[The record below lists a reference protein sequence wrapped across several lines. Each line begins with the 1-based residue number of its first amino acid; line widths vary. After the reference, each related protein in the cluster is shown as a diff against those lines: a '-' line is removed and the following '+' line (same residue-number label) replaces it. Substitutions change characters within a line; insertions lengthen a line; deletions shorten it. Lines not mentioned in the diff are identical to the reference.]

1 MQIDKLT
8 YLRVVRAKD
17 FASIMTINE
26 YEDFINETIL
36 QGKQL
41 GIDISRDDIKEV
53 YPIPGDLL
61 QYVDEEIEDDDKI
74 SNIDLNKS
82 IELNWVSKDALSMK
96 NAFLNQLVT
105 NSFQKDNFSS
115 IARESV
121 IQSSARILDRC
132 TNPKVWQ
139 DENQNKQGIVIGKVQ
154 SGKTMSMMALISMAL
169 FEGYNLVI
177 ILAGSHDSLRE
188 QTQDRLNSS
197 FNISGNSLIDSIT
210 AVDEYGKS
218 SSSWDNNI
226 LKYDRHTKQRKKT
239 ILCIKKHTKV
249 IEKVISDLNKYYN
262 QLEVQP
268 SRYDDIKA
276 LIIDDEVDSVTPDNK
291 PGKGGSPTN
300 QAIIRLRNQI
310 KKNSYVGYTAT
321 PQACFA
327 SDPKSIVGYPKDFV
341 WLLDT
346 EKDSK
351 GNSISYLG
359 LKEYFLQ
366 HSKFLITNLKNFD
379 WPIYLKSEENGKT
392 IQITSPLDNEIIQIE
407 KGSPKL
413 DELIQ
418 NEIDSYN
425 NNRLIPHNFKEAC
438 VYFILGAAIKWYRF
452 SKEKEISIND
462 FNFNEIDEIYPYHTM
477 MWHIYF
483 TKDKQNDITKIIQK
497 IFKIIRSD
505 YEMGKLVLFRN
516 TLSKINERTLKL
528 NLRNPEPILLNDLTD
543 YIPHI
548 FRILFK
554 LTDESNFVITL
565 NSDQKIEQLHWHED
579 FDFKEDK
586 HVKKIC
592 VFNGGHKLAR
602 GVTLQNLAVTVFT
615 RFSTQTIGDTA
626 MQMNRWF
633 GHKLKYIDLCQL
645 YIHRQVENTFKQIAE
660 ADIMF
665 RKIIK
670 NNILNNASTDS
681 TAYKLFSN
689 TLFRATSPNKSYF
702 LTSERKYDY
711 SGEVQLLLEPV
722 GAFEGQ
728 LAQDA
733 IQKNHEIFLKWN
745 KGLSQ
750 NCSEHIENHLNR
762 ADLFYN
768 IPYTYL
774 LSLLN
779 ALNIPEDSSFLSP
792 QNLKSYLELWKI
804 QYDENKIDYN
814 VPFFNVAIMR
824 KVGNRFRTYKRK
836 FISDKEKSSISEM
849 KTAAC
854 EKIIFSRFEGGSAN
868 NYLGDKFIDKSY
880 EWHQFKSH
888 KDEFKR
894 DRNENMLIVFYEFD
908 PNYIGTFGDK
918 QIEFEKDEV
927 GYFNPD
933 YPMLT
938 YLVSFNTEGP
948 KFRVLYNKQNFINEE

>member
-1 MQIDKLT
+1 MIIDKKT
-8 YLRVVRAKD
+8 YLSVVRAKD
-17 FASIMTINE
+17 YASVMTLNE
-26 YEDFINETIL
+26 YEEFINETIL

-41 GIDISRDDIKEV
+41 NIDISREDIKEV
-53 YPIPGDLL
+53 YPIPEDLL
-61 QYVDEEIEDDDKI
+61 QYIDEEIDEEDEINK
-74 SNIDLNKS
+74 IDLNKT
-82 IELNWVSKDALSMK
+82 IELKWVSKEALSIK
-96 NAFLNQLVT
+96 NIYLNQLIS
-105 NSFQKDNFSS
+105 NSFQKDNIST
-115 IARESV
+115 IARENV

-132 TNPKVWQ
+132 TDPKIWN
-139 DENQNKQGIVIGKVQ
+139 DESKNKQGVVIGKVQ
-154 SGKTMSMMALISMAL
+154 SGKTMSMMTLISMAL
-169 FEGYNLVI
+169 YERYNLVI
-177 ILAGSHDSLRE
+177 ILAGSYDSLRE
-188 QTQDRLNSS
+188 QTQDRLNNS

-210 AVDEYGKS
+210 ALDEYGKS

-226 LKYDRHTKQRKKT
+226 LKFDKHTNKRKRT
-239 ILCIKKHTKV
+239 ILCIKKNTKV
-249 IEKVISDLNKYYN
+249 IERLIKDLNSYYN
-262 QLEVQP
+262 KLEVLP
-268 SRYDDIKA
+268 NVYEDIKA

-300 QAIIRLRNQI
+300 QAIIRLRRQI

-366 HSKFLITNLKNFD
+366 YSNFLITNLKNFD
-379 WPIYLKSEENGKT
+379 WPIYLKSEDNGKT
-392 IQITSPLDNEIIQIE
+392 IQITSPQTNQIIKIE

-413 DELIQ
+413 EELIQ

-425 NNRLIPHNFKEAC
+425 SIRLFPHNFKEAC
-438 VYFILGAAIKWYRF
+438 VYFILGAAIKWYRY
-452 SKEKEISIND
+452 SKEKEIDINELS
-462 FNFNEIDEIYPYHTM
+462 NNEIDEIYPYHTM

-483 TKDKQNDITKIIQK
+483 TKDKQNEITKIIQK
-497 IFKIIRSD
+497 IFKLIRSE
-505 YEMGKLVLFRN
+505 YESNKFVLFNN
-516 TLSKINERTLKL
+516 TLNKINERTLKL
-528 NLRNPEPILLNDLTD
+528 NLKNQPVSLNDINI

-554 LTDESNFVITL
+554 LTDDKNFVITL
-565 NSDQKIEQLHWHED
+565 NSDQKIEQLHWHEE

-645 YIHRQVENTFKQIAE
+645 YIHRQVENTFKQIAD

-670 NNILNNASTDS
+670 NNILNNASTES

-702 LTSERKYDY
+702 LTAEKKYDY

-722 GAFEGQ
+722 GNLINEEANE
-728 LAQDA
+728 A
-733 IQKNHEIFLKWN
+733 IKTNYNIFSNWKNELKV
-745 KGLSQ
+745 
-750 NCSEHIENHLNR
+750 NCSESKINHLNR
-762 ADLFYN
+762 ADLYYDVPHFYVLELMKN
-768 IPYTYL
+768 
-774 LSLLN
+774 
-779 ALNIPEDSSFLSP
+779 LNIQEDSSSLSP
-792 QNLKSYLELWKI
+792 QNLISYLELWTS
-804 QYDENKIDYN
+804 QFNENKIDYN
-814 VPFFNVAIMR
+814 VPYFNIAIMR
-824 KVGNRFRTYKRK
+824 KVGNRLRTYKRK
-836 FISDKEKSSISEM
+836 FLSDKEKSSISEM
-849 KTAAC
+849 KMTAS
-854 EKIIFSRFEGGSAN
+854 EKIIFSPFSGGAAS
-868 NYLGDKFIDKSY
+868 NYLGDKFIDKTS
-880 EWHQFKSH
+880 EWHQNNKN
-888 KDEFKR
+888 KKEYKR
-894 DRNENMLIVFYEFD
+894 DRDENMLLVFYEFD
-908 PNYIGTFGDK
+908 PNYIGTFNEEVV
-918 QIEFEKDEV
+918 EFNEKDS
-927 GYFNPD
+927 GYLNPEF
-933 YPMLT
+933 PILT
-938 YLVSFNTEGP
+938 YMVSFNIEGP
-948 KFRVLYNKQNFINEE
+948 KFRVLYNKQNLINED